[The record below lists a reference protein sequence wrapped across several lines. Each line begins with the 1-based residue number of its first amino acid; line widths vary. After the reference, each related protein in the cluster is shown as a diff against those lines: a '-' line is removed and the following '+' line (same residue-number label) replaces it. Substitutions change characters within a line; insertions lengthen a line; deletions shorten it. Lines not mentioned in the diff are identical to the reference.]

1 MKQGHG
7 VSLLRFS
14 SRIFALILLRVRGSS
29 GSHEATPPME
39 PSSGLRLCTSKK
51 ASKSHP
57 PSSLTG
63 PGMTLVQLPRPPSAV
78 SFRDRQLGS
87 GDEDRGGRREVSPTQ
102 FPPLFHQLRLGA
114 SPQLLLHHSAF
125 CSNPLVPPLHP
136 LTPHPAAFSLMRSS
150 AFGRDERQDHLTVHR
165 TCLDQST

>member
-1 MKQGHG
+1 MKTRHPMKQGHG

-63 PGMTLVQLPRPPSAV
+63 PGMSLVQLPGPPPLSA
-78 SFRDRQLGS
+78 FRGWQLCSAMRVEVAGGRSRQLSFLHFSTNS
-87 GDEDRGGRREVSPTQ
+87 GLV
-102 FPPLFHQLRLGA
+102 
-114 SPQLLLHHSAF
+114 LHHNS
-125 CSNPLVPPLHP
+125 CSTTQLFAPTHWFNPSTPSP
-136 LTPHPAAFSLMRSS
+136 LTQRPSR
-150 AFGRDERQDHLTVHR
+150 
-165 TCLDQST
+165 